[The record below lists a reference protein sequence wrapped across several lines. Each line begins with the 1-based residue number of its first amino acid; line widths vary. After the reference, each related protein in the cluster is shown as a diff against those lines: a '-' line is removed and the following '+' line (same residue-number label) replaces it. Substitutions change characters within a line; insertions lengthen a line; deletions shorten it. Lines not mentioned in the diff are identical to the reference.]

1 MATSTKLALALP
13 ISSADLRRRY
23 SVGSQWKTTATIV
36 GSDAIA
42 LTLVFVSAVVWRHAL
57 TPTYLLSYGLHLLPC
72 ALMLLVAFWAQ
83 GLYPG
88 VLLHPAEEMRRIVFS
103 GSVVFLVV
111 STTSFLLRNVESYSR
126 SVFLVSW
133 LAAPPTVLLTRYL
146 LRRWLAR
153 KRWWGVPA
161 LVLGSG
167 PLAQRV
173 ILSLRDG
180 SSGVKVVGV
189 LSGARMEVWP
199 VNLNLP
205 PILGDIIHSPSIA
218 ASGIAQYA
226 IVAMPEKSAIEIRHT
241 IQDYCRGFS
250 HVFMVPDMP
259 GVCSLGVS
267 AREIGAEFGLE
278 MPQRLFHRSAAV
290 TKRVLDLML
299 GALVLLVALPVFI
312 IIAAAIKLTSRGPI
326 FYEDRRYGRN
336 GMVIRALKFR
346 TMVPNA
352 ADVLSAYLDAHPALR
367 LEWQRDHKLKDDPRV
382 TRLGKWLRR
391 LSLDELPQLLNVLA
405 GEMSLVGPRPIVE
418 AEIQKYGR
426 GYGLYTRVLPG
437 LTGLWQV
444 SGRNNTTYGERV
456 SFDEYY
462 VCNWSIWLDA
472 YILIRTLKVVV
483 TGEGAY

>member
-1 MATSTKLALALP
+1 MGTSTKLVFVSP
-13 ISSADLRRRY
+13 ISHAGLSGPFTL
-23 SVGSQWKTTATIV
+23 GSQWKTTASIV
-36 GSDAIA
+36 GSDAFA
-42 LTLVFVSAVVWRHAL
+42 LALVFVSVVVWRHVL
-57 TPTYLLSYGLHLLPC
+57 TPAYLLSYGWHVMPC
-72 ALMLLVAFWAQ
+72 ALMLLVAFWVQ

-88 VLLHPAEEMRRIVFS
+88 VLLHSAEEMRRMFFAA
-103 GSVVFLVV
+103 SVVFLVV
-111 STTSFLLRNVESYSR
+111 ASTSFLVRNVESYSR

-133 LAAPPTVLLTRYL
+133 AAVPPAVLLVRYV
-146 LRRWLAR
+146 LRNWLAH

-167 PLAQRV
+167 PIAQRV
-173 ILSLRDG
+173 VRSMRDG
-180 SSGVKVVGV
+180 KSGVKVVGV
-189 LSGARMEVWP
+189 LSAAPVENWP
-199 VNLNLP
+199 DDL
-205 PILGDIIHSPSIA
+205 PSILA
-218 ASGIAQYA
+218 DLSYCPNMAESGVAQYV
-226 IVAMPEKSAIEIRHT
+226 IVAMPEKAAIDMRHV

-250 HVFMVPDMP
+250 HVFVVPDMP

-278 MPQRLFHRSAAV
+278 MPQRLFHKSAAV
-290 TKRVLDLML
+290 SKRVLDLIL
-299 GALVLLVALPVFI
+299 GSLALLTALPLFLVIGAL
-312 IIAAAIKLTSRGPI
+312 IKLSSRGPI
-326 FYEDRRYGRN
+326 FYEDRRFGRK
-336 GMVIRALKFR
+336 GAVIRALKFR

-352 ADVLSAYLDAHPALR
+352 AGVLADYLATHPELR
-367 LEWQRDHKLKDDPRV
+367 SEWQRDHKLKNDPRV
-382 TRLGKWLRR
+382 TRVGKWLRR

-405 GEMSLVGPRPIVE
+405 GEMSLVGPRPIVA

-456 SFDEYY
+456 LFDEYY

-472 YILIRTLKVVV
+472 YILIRTLKVVL

>member
-1 MATSTKLALALP
+1 MGTSTKLVFVSP
-13 ISSADLRRRY
+13 ISPATTSREFTL
-23 SVGSQWKTTATIV
+23 GSQWKTTASIV
-36 GSDAIA
+36 GSDAFA
-42 LTLVFVSAVVWRHAL
+42 LALVFVFAVVWRHVLSPAYAL
-57 TPTYLLSYGLHLLPC
+57 AYGLHLMPC
-72 ALMLLVAFWAQ
+72 AMMLLVAFWAQ

-88 VLLHPAEEMRRIVFS
+88 VLLHSAEEMRRIVFS
-103 GSVVFLVV
+103 ASVVFLVV
-111 STTSFLLRNVESYSR
+111 ASTSFLVRNVESYSR

-133 LAAPPTVLLTRYL
+133 VAAPPTVLLMRYV
-146 LRRWLAR
+146 LRRWLAG

-161 LVLGSG
+161 LVLGTG
-167 PLAQRV
+167 PIARRV
-173 ILSLRDG
+173 VLSMQNG

-189 LSGARMEVWP
+189 LSTAQVESWP
-199 VNLNLP
+199 EDFP
-205 PILGDIIHSPSIA
+205 PILGDIIYCPNIA
-218 ASGIAQYA
+218 ESGVAQYV

-250 HVFMVPDMP
+250 HVFFVPDMP

-278 MPQRLFHRSAAV
+278 MPQRLFHKSAAV
-290 TKRVLDLML
+290 CKRVLDLIL
-299 GALVLLVALPVFI
+299 GSLALLMALPLFI
-312 IIAAAIKLTSRGPI
+312 VISTLIKLTSRGPI
-326 FYEDRRYGRN
+326 FYEDLRRGRN
-336 GMVIRALKFR
+336 GVVIKALKFR

-352 ADVLSAYLDAHPALR
+352 AVVLADYLAAHPELR
-367 LEWQRDHKLKDDPRV
+367 LEWQRDHKLKNDPRV
-382 TRLGKWLRR
+382 TRVGKWLRR

-405 GEMSLVGPRPIVE
+405 GQMSLVGPRPIVE

-456 SFDEYY
+456 GLDEYY

-472 YILIRTLKVVV
+472 YILIRTVKVVL